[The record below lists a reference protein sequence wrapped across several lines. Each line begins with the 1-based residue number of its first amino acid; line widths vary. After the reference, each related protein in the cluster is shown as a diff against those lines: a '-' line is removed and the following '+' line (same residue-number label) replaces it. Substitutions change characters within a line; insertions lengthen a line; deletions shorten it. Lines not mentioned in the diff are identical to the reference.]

1 MAPPT
6 ELLNL
11 DVEAISGI
19 LGSVSIACW
28 VVVFSPQ
35 IIENF
40 RRSSADGLSIQFIII
55 WLTGDVFNIL
65 GAVLQG
71 VLPTMLILAIY
82 YTIADVVLLAQC
94 FYYRGFTWRDEV
106 VPTIAIDSDDSEAT
120 SERDMGSRRGKNKGK
135 GRADGSRGTSSDEGR
150 RVGEDLE
157 SGPDER
163 TALLGGARE
172 RGNAGVSSSS
182 ASTIT
187 STTLTP
193 HHHNNGHTGHGHHLR
208 VCGGGGGDLYPYD
221 GTGEGRGSSW
231 SHLSPAVPLVD
242 DADLEAEI
250 LQQPRGRNGNNRA
263 RPAAA
268 GPTKLQSFLFNLMAI
283 LMVCAAGV
291 MGWFLSREYYPQQP
305 SYEPPPSSDPQDGGL
320 PKTGVEFS
328 FWGQIYGYLS
338 AILYLGSRLPQL
350 LLNFRRKSTEGVS
363 MLFFLFAC
371 LGNLTYVLSI
381 LAYDGSSECAAGP
394 GDCED
399 GEPGQIYWR
408 YVLINM
414 SWLAGSA
421 GTLLLDAA
429 IFIQFFLYSNEE
441 VWSDDEDDS
450 EWDSESGSGSGSDG
464 CSVISERSGT
474 VSEDGQ
480 AGVEQGQ
487 ESDGRGWDSDDER
500 SKLDEAEVRG
510 RRRRAERDVGV
521 RGGASVGAG
530 GSESGRL

>member
-1 MAPPT
+1 M
-6 ELLNL
+6 NSS
-11 DVEAISGI
+11 I
-19 LGSVSIACW
+19 SIACW

-71 VLPTMLILAIY
+71 VMPTMLILAIY

-106 VPTIAIDSDDSEAT
+106 VPTNSGAIDDDEEAAVESDNAN
-120 SERDMGSRRGKNKGK
+120 RRRNQKGK
-135 GRADGSRGTSSDEGR
+135 GRAVTAAEGDGGR
-150 RVGEDLE
+150 
-157 SGPDER
+157 PDER
-163 TALLGGARE
+163 TALLGG
-172 RGNAGVSSSS
+172 GVSSSS
-182 ASTIT
+182 ASA
-187 STTLTP
+187 TTLTP
-193 HHHNNGHTGHGHHLR
+193 HHHNNHL
-208 VCGGGGGDLYPYD
+208 GQHGGDIGPYD
-221 GTGEGRGSSW
+221 GTRERRGSNW
-231 SHLSPAVPLVD
+231 SHLSPVVPFSSTVD
-242 DADLEAEI
+242 PADLEAEI
-250 LQQPRGRNGNNRA
+250 LHTQPPRRNNNNNNRSN
-263 RPAAA
+263 RPSTNNINA
-268 GPTKLQSFLFNLMAI
+268 GPTKLQSFLFNSLAI

-305 SYEPPPSSDPQDGGL
+305 SSTSPELPSSDPNTDGRGGDL

-328 FWGQIYGYLS
+328 LWGQIYGYLS
-338 AILYLGSRLPQL
+338 AVLYLGSRLPQL

-394 GDCED
+394 GDCEA
-399 GEPGQIYWR
+399 GEEGRIYWR
-408 YVLINM
+408 YVLVNM

-421 GTLLLDAA
+421 GTLLLDGA
-429 IFIQFFLYSNEE
+429 IFVQFFLYNKDEFYGDEE
-441 VWSDDEDDS
+441 EDEWES
-450 EWDSESGSGSGSDG
+450 GSESGGS
-464 CSVISERSGT
+464 SVISERSGR

-480 AGVEQGQ
+480 GGAEQGQ

-500 SKLDEAEVRG
+500 SKLDEDEMRD
-510 RRRRAERDVGV
+510 RKRRAERDARA
-521 RGGASVGAG
+521 RGGVVTGAAVG
-530 GSESGRL
+530 GSESGRI